1 MALGHRK
8 DGRFSDE
15 ALKNVRAQDL
25 GEVGE
30 LLSGVV
36 GELKGFDAEEEKG
49 FLGFS
54 KNRQIKW
61 KI

>member
-1 MALGHRK
+1 MRWDTEK
-8 DGRFSDE
+8 DGRFFQRGIE
-15 ALKNVRAQDL
+15 KRRAQDL

-49 FLGFS
+49 FLGFF
-54 KNRQIKW
+54 KNRQIK
-61 KI
+61 